1 MRSTPMPSVK
11 AADLDAV
18 TLDGFGTL
26 VELEAPVERLR
37 TALADHGI
45 EAGADEIG
53 SAFAVEAEYYMAHQ
67 VEARDEEALARLQLE
82 CSAVFLRALPAELE
96 PAKFAPTFVEALL
109 FRPLEGVTE
118 SLRVLQGAGLVL
130 ACVSDWD
137 VGVGRQLDRAG
148 LGSFLD
154 VVVSSAEIGAK
165 KPDPRVFR
173 AALERLGI
181 VPERALHIGD
191 GEGDR
196 VGALAAGLAFEPAPV
211 ATLPQRLGL

>member
-1 MRSTPMPSVK
+1 MRSAR
-11 AADLDAV
+11 AADFDAV
-18 TLDGFGTL
+18 TLDGFRTL
-26 VELEAPVERLR
+26 VELDNPVERLR
-37 TALADHGI
+37 VALAEHGI
-45 EAGADEIG
+45 EAGHNEVE

-67 VEARDEEALARLQLE
+67 VEARDDEALAKLQLR
-82 CSAVFLRALPAELE
+82 CSAIFLQALPADLE
-96 PAKFAPTFVEALL
+96 PAAFVTSFVAALC
-109 FRPLEGVTE
+109 FKPLDGVVDALQI
-118 SLRVLQGAGLVL
+118 LRGAGLSL

-137 VGVGRQLDRAG
+137 VGVGRQLEWAG

-173 AALERLGI
+173 TALDRLG
-181 VPERALHIGD
+181 VAPDRALHIGD

-196 VGALAAGLAFEPAPV
+196 NGARAAGLAFEPAPV

>member
-1 MRSTPMPSVK
+1 MPSVR

-18 TLDGFGTL
+18 TLDGFRTL

-37 TALADHGI
+37 AALEAHGI
-45 EAGADEIG
+45 EAGHDEIQ
-53 SAFAVEAEYYMAHQ
+53 SAFAAEAEYYLTHQ

-82 CSAVFLRALPAELE
+82 CSTVFLRALPAELE
-96 PAKFAPTFVEALL
+96 PAEFAPAFIEALL
-109 FRPLEGVTE
+109 FKPLDGVAEG
-118 SLRVLQGAGLVL
+118 LRVLRGAGFAL

-137 VGVGRQLDRAG
+137 VGIGRQLERAG
-148 LGSFLD
+148 LASFLD

-181 VPERALHIGD
+181 APERALHIGD

-196 VGALAAGLAFEPAPV
+196 AGALAAGLAFEPAPV

>member
-1 MRSTPMPSVK
+1 MPSVK

-18 TLDGFGTL
+18 TLDGFRTL

-37 TALADHGI
+37 SALEQHGI
-45 EAGADEIG
+45 EAGHDEIE
-53 SAFAVEAEYYMAHQ
+53 SAFAAEAEYYMAHQ
-67 VEARDEEALARLQLE
+67 VEAHDEEALAKLQLE

-96 PAKFAPTFVEALL
+96 PAEFAPAFVEALL
-109 FRPLEGVTE
+109 FRPLDGVAEG
-118 SLRVLQGAGLVL
+118 LRVLRGAGFAL

-137 VGVGRQLDRAG
+137 VGVGRQLGRAG
-148 LGSFLD
+148 LSSFLD

-181 VPERALHIGD
+181 APGRALHIGD

-196 VGALAAGLAFEPAPV
+196 AGALAAGLAFEPVPV

>member
-1 MRSTPMPSVK
+1 MPSVK

-18 TLDGFGTL
+18 TLDGFRTL
-26 VELEAPVERLR
+26 VELEEPVERLHA
-37 TALADHGI
+37 ALEEHGV
-45 EAGADEIG
+45 EAGHDEIE

-96 PAKFAPTFVEALL
+96 PAEFAPAFVAALL
-109 FRPLEGVTE
+109 FKPLDGVAEG
-118 SLRVLQGAGLVL
+118 LRVLRGAGFAL

-137 VGVGRQLDRAG
+137 VGVGRQLERAG

-154 VVVSSAEIGAK
+154 VVVSSAEIGAR

-181 VPERALHIGD
+181 TPERALHIGD

>member
-1 MRSTPMPSVK
+1 MPSVK

-18 TLDGFGTL
+18 TLDGFRTL
-26 VELEAPVERLR
+26 VELEEPVERLH
-37 TALADHGI
+37 TALEEHGV
-45 EAGADEIG
+45 EAGHDEIE

-96 PAKFAPTFVEALL
+96 PAEFAPAFVAALL
-109 FRPLEGVTE
+109 FKPLDGVAEG
-118 SLRVLQGAGLVL
+118 LRVLRGAGFAL

-137 VGVGRQLDRAG
+137 VGVGRQLERAG

-181 VPERALHIGD
+181 TPERALHIGD

>member
-1 MRSTPMPSVK
+1 MPSVR

-18 TLDGFGTL
+18 TLDGFRTL

-37 TALADHGI
+37 AALAEHGI
-45 EAGADEIG
+45 EAGHDEVE

-82 CSAVFLRALPAELE
+82 CSAIFLRALPAELE
-96 PAKFAPTFVEALL
+96 PAEFAPAFVQALL
-109 FRPLEGVTE
+109 FRPVDGVAE
-118 SLRVLQGAGLVL
+118 SLRVLRGAGLAL

-137 VGVGRQLDRAG
+137 VGVGRQLERAG
-148 LGSFLD
+148 LDPFLD
-154 VVVSSAEIGAK
+154 VVVSSAEVGAK

-173 AALERLGI
+173 VALERLGI
-181 VPERALHIGD
+181 APGRALHIGD

-196 VGALAAGLAFEPAPV
+196 AGALAAGLAFEPAPV

>member
-1 MRSTPMPSVK
+1 MPSVK

-18 TLDGFGTL
+18 TLDGFRTL
-26 VELEAPVERLR
+26 VELEEPVERLH
-37 TALADHGI
+37 TALEEHGV
-45 EAGADEIG
+45 EAGHDEIE
-53 SAFAVEAEYYMAHQ
+53 SAFAVEAEYYIAHQ

-82 CSAVFLRALPAELE
+82 CSAIFLRALPAELE
-96 PAKFAPTFVEALL
+96 PAEFAPAFVEALL
-109 FRPLEGVTE
+109 FRPLDGVAEGLHV
-118 SLRVLQGAGLVL
+118 LRGAGFAL

-137 VGVGRQLDRAG
+137 VGVGRQLERAG